1 MAITHNPPVLDGHQN
16 SYFNHQKEMWKLS
29 KVSANEVQV
38 SLGSD
43 HEVGLTSNEVALRA
57 KIHGDN
63 ELPKEEKVKF
73 VAQIDRGGLS

>member
-1 MAITHNPPVLDGHQN
+1 
-16 SYFNHQKEMWKLS
+16 MWKLS

-43 HEVGLTSNEVALRA
+43 HEVGLSAKEAALRA

-63 ELPKEEKVKF
+63 ELPKEEKVNI
-73 VAQIDRGGLS
+73 VAYLHRVCLS